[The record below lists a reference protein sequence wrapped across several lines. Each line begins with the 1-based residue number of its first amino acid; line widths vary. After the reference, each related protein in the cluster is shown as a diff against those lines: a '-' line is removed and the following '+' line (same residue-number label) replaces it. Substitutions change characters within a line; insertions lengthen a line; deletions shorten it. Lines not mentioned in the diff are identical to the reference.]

1 MAEERDMGRG
11 IIVGGIGGSLLTA
24 AVAAWLMGRPVRAE
38 EIPPDEKFNYLIECQ
53 TAIVA
58 LLQKLAE
65 SNQALVEQGRTQIE
79 LLQQI
84 LAAQGVVVEIPGM
97 PPEERVVI
105 VQTQWK
111 AAEPEEI
118 FKEAIRATGTFYT
131 DKMIDWRQGKRI
143 YFFVHSTLNQ
153 DVSIQVIGH
162 MANTHDGATDINTAK
177 ACPAGDTISIGP
189 AWDHWCPYIGI
200 KITVSVAP
208 TAGMLTI
215 SAVRQE

>member
-38 EIPPDEKFNYLIECQ
+38 EIPPDERFNYLIECQ

-58 LLQKLAE
+58 LLKKLVD
-65 SNQALVEQGRTQIE
+65 SNQAVVDGNQTIIG
-79 LLQQI
+79 LLQQL
-84 LAAQGVVVEIPGM
+84 LAAQGVPS
-97 PPEERVVI
+97 EEQIITVI
-105 VQTQWK
+105 TQWT

-118 FKEAIRATGTFYT
+118 FKEAIRTTGTFYT
-131 DKMIDWRQGKRI
+131 DKMVDWRRGKRI
-143 YFFVHSTLNQ
+143 YFFVQSTLNQ

-162 MANTHDGATDINTAK
+162 MVNTHEGATDINTPK
-177 ACPAGDTISIGP
+177 TCPAGDTISIGA
-189 AWDHWCPYIGI
+189 AWAYWCPYIGI
-200 KITVSVAP
+200 RITVSVAP
-208 TAGMLTI
+208 ASGMLTI